1 MARPEEPDERRH
13 KVRFG
18 LGAGVDPALRVAF
31 EKRFG
36 LTLVEIYGMSEIGVC
51 SFDTS
56 AERDGQ
62 TRSVGRTMPGLDY
75 QIIDDDGVPQPEET
89 PGELRVRRS
98 GPDPR
103 RGLLKEYFR
112 DPETTEAVWKDG
124 WFHTGDIL
132 VETQGGLVFVD
143 RKKHMIRRSGQNISA
158 GEVEA
163 TLRTHPAVSEVAV
176 IPVADE
182 LRDEEVY
189 ACVILKAD
197 FTAGAE
203 LADAL
208 ARYAVTKLAYFE
220 DSRLG
225 GVRRE
230 PADHLF
236 AEAPQGRDIRRSRS
250 SPDPTAVD
258 VRPVKQRR
266 GRDGALTADADH

>member
-1 MARPEEPDERRH
+1 
-13 KVRFG
+13 
-18 LGAGVDPALRVAF
+18 
-31 EKRFG
+31 
-36 LTLVEIYGMSEIGVC
+36 
-51 SFDTS
+51 
-56 AERDGQ
+56 
-62 TRSVGRTMPGLDY
+62 MPGLDY
-75 QIIDDDGVPQPEET
+75 QLIDEDGVPQPKGT

-112 DPETTEAVWKDG
+112 DPETTGAVWKDG
-124 WFHTGDIL
+124 WFHNGDIL
-132 VETQGGLVFVD
+132 AETQGGLVFVD

-189 ACVILKAD
+189 ACVILKAG

-208 ARYAVTKLAYFE
+208 ARYAVEKLAYFKIPGWVAFVE
-220 DSRLG
+220 SLPTTYSQKLRKGAIFGESDP
-225 GVRRE
+225 RR
-230 PADHLF
+230 H
-236 AEAPQGRDIRRSRS
+236 
-250 SPDPTAVD
+250 PTAVD
-258 VRPVKQRR
+258 VRRIKQRR
-266 GRDGALTADADH
+266 GRDRALTADADH